1 MLSGAA
7 GPAIQMADRELK
19 YDHDSTAEVSVS
31 AIFVLKIV
39 THYVA
44 TPLVGS
50 WHSRIGGSHQPR
62 PAAVTALSHQDS
74 GGMAAYA
81 RRSRCGKEGLGS
93 GAAAREE
100 NERMSTAVCTVQR
113 RRRRRS
119 CSTEP
124 TDSNSL
130 FDDDTQFA
138 VSVRVPP
145 SAVA

>member
-19 YDHDSTAEVSVS
+19 YGHVSTAEVSVS

-93 GAAAREE
+93 GGGRRAASALARDQA
-100 NERMSTAVCTVQR
+100 NV
-113 RRRRRS
+113 
-119 CSTEP
+119 
-124 TDSNSL
+124 
-130 FDDDTQFA
+130 DDDDDGG
-138 VSVRVPP
+138 
-145 SAVA
+145 SAAGAATARPAPQKLKLLH

>member
-19 YDHDSTAEVSVS
+19 YGHVSTAEVSVS

-81 RRSRCGKEGLGS
+81 RHSIDVGRKAW
-93 GAAAREE
+93 AAAAAAAPPRHWREIK
-100 NERMSTAVCTVQR
+100 RMSTTTTTTAAVQQGRPR
-113 RRRRRS
+113 RGRRHRS
-119 CSTEP
+119 
-124 TDSNSL
+124 
-130 FDDDTQFA
+130 
-138 VSVRVPP
+138 
-145 SAVA
+145 